1 MDHHL
6 SDSTQDEV
14 SESDKPAIH
23 RSGYSK
29 ETVLT
34 ESEALELWIPARQF

>member
-6 SDSTQDEV
+6 SDSTQDGA
-14 SESDKPAIH
+14 SEGEKAAIH